1 MSTRSYKFGLIACGS
16 ALFSCPA
23 AAERLTV
30 SGVTAEQE
38 ANVRAFVELA
48 NESCTAPRWRVQ
60 RRFNNADDQVQAAL
74 EAYGF
79 YSATIQKIL
88 AWGENCWDAQFTIDP
103 GTPVTVR
110 KLEIE
115 VAGAGSVD
123 SVFANVLEESD
134 LRVGAVLRHADY
146 KRTKQRLQAV
156 ASDRGYFSADLTNAK
171 IDVWPDDNAADISLV
186 FDSGERYRFGEVA
199 LNQEFLDAD
208 FVRRFVTLERGE
220 AYDSA
225 SLARL
230 QRDLNSSGYFGR
242 VDIRPDFSDN
252 ADNEVPINVTLTP
265 GSRIA
270 YSVGAGFST
279 DTGPRLRT
287 GYENKRVNSRGH
299 QFSGDLV
306 LSEVLSEL
314 SATYRRPLKDPTTE
328 WLSYSAGLQTE
339 NTDTSESDRF
349 SLGVKR
355 ATKTSGDW
363 IRTEALNLEFERF
376 LVGIES
382 DESRLLMPSIGFSQK
397 RADKPINPER
407 GHRLIA
413 ELRGASD
420 SLGSTT
426 SFLQLIGF
434 AKFVRPFGS
443 GGRLLLRA
451 EAGTTIK
458 DEFRE
463 LPPSVRFFAGGI
475 DTVRGYGFET
485 IGPKDDTGL
494 VIGGSHLLV
503 ASAEYDRLFYRNF
516 ALAVFVDAGNAFDGT
531 NIDARIGAGL
541 GLKWR
546 SPIGPVRIYLA
557 HPVNF
562 SDRSVR
568 LHISIGPD
576 L

>member
-1 MSTRSYKFGLIACGS
+1 MSSRCNKIRLIACGW
-16 ALFSCPA
+16 ALFSVPA
-23 AAERLTV
+23 AAERLEV
-30 SGVTAEQE
+30 SGGTPEQE

-48 NESCTAPRWRVQ
+48 NETCAAPRWRVR
-60 RRFNNADDQVQAAL
+60 RRFNSADDQVQAAL

-79 YSATIQKIL
+79 YSATIEKSL
-88 AWGENCWDAQFTIDP
+88 VWGEDCWTAQIAINP
-103 GTPVTVR
+103 GTPVSVR

-115 VAGAGSVD
+115 VTGGGSAD
-123 SVFANVLEESD
+123 AAFADAVADSD
-134 LRVGAVLRHADY
+134 LQVGEVLRHAAY

-156 ASDRGYFSADLTNAK
+156 ASDRGYFSADFTAAE
-171 IDVWPDDNAADISLV
+171 IDVWADDEAADIVLS
-186 FDSGERYRFGEVA
+186 FDSGDRYRFGEVA
-199 LNQEFLDAD
+199 LNQDFLDAD

-220 AYDSA
+220 AYESA
-225 SLARL
+225 ALARL
-230 QRDLNSSGYFGR
+230 QQDLNSSGYFGR
-242 VDIRPDFSDN
+242 VDVRPEFSDN
-252 ADNEVPINVTLTP
+252 PDNEVPINVNLAP

-279 DTGPRLRT
+279 DTGPRFRS
-287 GYENKRVNSRGH
+287 GYENKRVNRRGH
-299 QFSGDLV
+299 QFSGDLL

-314 SATYRRPLKDPTTE
+314 SATYRRPLRDPTTE
-328 WLSYSAGLQTE
+328 WLSYSAGVQSE

-363 IRTEALNLEFERF
+363 IRTEALSLEFERF
-376 LVGIES
+376 LVGLER
-382 DESRLLMPSIGFSQK
+382 DESRLLMPSIGFSKK
-397 RADKPINPER
+397 RADMPINPER
-407 GHRLIA
+407 GHRLNA

-426 SFLQLIGF
+426 SFLQLIGY
-434 AKFVRPFGS
+434 AKFVSPLGT

-485 IGPKDDTGL
+485 IGPTDVTGR

-516 ALAVFVDAGNAFDGT
+516 AFAAFVDAGNAFDGT
-531 NIDARIGAGL
+531 NVEARIGAGL

-546 SPIGPVRIYLA
+546 SPIGPVRVYLA